1 MFVKDKKSKHSEN
14 DYSDSPVIEVPQ
26 ARNEGGNKTEDQN
39 EQEVVEEEECV
50 TAPPF
55 IFVHNLRP
63 REDPMWMEV
72 KT

>member
-1 MFVKDKKSKHSEN
+1 MFEKDKKSKHSEN

-26 ARNEGGNKTEDQN
+26 ARNEGGNET
-39 EQEVVEEEECV
+39 EECV
-50 TAPPF
+50 TVPPF
-55 IFVHNLRP
+55 IGVHIVDNLRP